1 MILGAHC
8 YGRLADDLNICRI
21 LNGMW
26 QVSGGHG
33 RIRPDAAVTQMLSY
47 HDAGFTTWDLA
58 DHYGPAED
66 FIGLFR
72 QRLRE
77 ERGEA
82 ALERSAALTKWVPRP
97 GPITAEQVEAAV
109 TTSRSRM
116 GVDCLDLLQ
125 FHWWDYAD
133 EGYLTALQALHEL
146 QKRGQIRHLGLTNF
160 DSVRLEQIL
169 AAGIPIVSNQIQYSL
184 IDRRPEVKMVEI
196 CRQGGVSLLTYGT
209 LCGGLLSESYLD
221 LPEPTESK
229 LNTLSLRKY
238 YQVIVQ
244 WGGWKL
250 FQELLQELKNLAD
263 RHGVS
268 LANVATR
275 AILDRPAVGGV
286 IVGTRLGVSEHIA
299 DTAHVFDLNL
309 DKEELQPLERI
320 LERGRNLFELVG
332 DVGAEYRS

>member
-1 MILGAHC
+1 MILAEQA
-8 YGRLADDLNICRI
+8 YTKLTEDLTTCRV

-82 ALERSAALTKWVPRP
+82 ALERSVALTKWVPRP

-109 TTSRSRM
+109 STSRSRM
-116 GVDCLDLLQ
+116 GVERLDVLQ

-133 EGYLTALQALHEL
+133 EGYLTALRELHRL
-146 QKRGQIRHLGLTNF
+146 QTRGWIRHLGLTNF
-160 DSVRLEQIL
+160 DSVRLERIL
-169 AAGIPIVSNQIQYSL
+169 SEGIPIVSNQIQYSL
-184 IDRRPEVKMVEI
+184 LDRRPEVKMVEV
-196 CRQGGVSLLTYGT
+196 CQQGGVRLLTYGT
-209 LCGGLLSESYLD
+209 LCGGLLAETYLD
-221 LPEPTESK
+221 EPQPTESK

-238 YQVIVQ
+238 FQVITQ
-244 WGGWKL
+244 WGDWKL
-250 FQELLQELKNLAD
+250 FQELLHELKTIAD

-299 DTAHVFDLNL
+299 DTAHVFDLKL
-309 DKEELQPLERI
+309 EESELQAVERI
-320 LERGRNLFELVG
+320 LDRGRNLFELVG
-332 DVGAEYRS
+332 DVGSEYRS

>member
-1 MILGAHC
+1 MILGDHA
-8 YGRLADDLNICRI
+8 YTQLADDLKICRV

-47 HDAGFTTWDLA
+47 HDAGFITWDLA

-77 ERGEA
+77 ERGES

-97 GPITAEQVEAAV
+97 GPITAEQVEGAV
-109 TTSRSRM
+109 NTSRSRM
-116 GVDCLDLLQ
+116 GVERLDVLQ

-133 EGYLTALQALHEL
+133 EGYLTALRELHKL
-146 QKRGQIRHLGLTNF
+146 QKKGLIGHLGLTNF
-160 DSVRLEQIL
+160 DSERLERIL
-169 AAGIPIVSNQIQYSL
+169 SEGIPIVSNQIQYSL
-184 IDRRPEVKMVEI
+184 LDRRPEVKMVEV
-196 CRQGGVSLLTYGT
+196 CRQGGVQLLTYGT
-209 LCGGLLSESYLD
+209 LCGGLFSEAYLD
-221 LPEPTESK
+221 EPAPSESK

-238 YQVIVQ
+238 FQVIVQ
-244 WGGWKL
+244 WGGWPL
-250 FQELLQELKNLAD
+250 FQELLHELKTIAE

-299 DTAHVFDLNL
+299 DTAHVFDLVL
-309 DKEELQPLERI
+309 EESELQPVERI
-320 LERGRNLFELVG
+320 LQRGRNLFELVG
-332 DVGAEYRS
+332 DVGSEYRS